1 MDETGRHVYLNLAE
15 RNVLIGGES
24 GGGKSVA
31 LQLLVAHG
39 ALADDS
45 SLILFDGKLVE
56 LGLWRDCAERF
67 VDHKSIDDAIT
78 TNRWLQDK
86 ISERAEWLLDIK
98 KRKITPDMGLR
109 FYLVVTDE
117 YAYFS
122 TVIKGTK
129 AQRSEFEDT
138 SRDIAAR
145 GRFVGIIPLL
155 ATQRP
160 SHQVIDPSLRDLF
173 GYRWAFRC
181 STSASSSDRILG
193 PGLGHRWM
201 GRLRRIPHQ
210 PKGTRRVPAARRRRQ
225 TPPHQNR
232 LPVRRPDRHPRRP
245 RAPRLPPRPRKEPQH
260 DHSQRLRRRGWP
272 GTPGPADSQ
281 NTVND
286 RLTPKRARPVV
297 ENDAYAAFARRIL
310 AAYAR
315 RIADGDIEALTLMTG
330 LADDIEAAI
339 RNAITGLREFGYSWA
354 DIGNRLGVT
363 RQAAQ
368 QRWGNQL

>member
-1 MDETGRHVYLNLAE
+1 MSSTPRLRNRPRSIWDPVHIGIDETGRHVYLNLAE

-39 ALADDS
+39 ALAADC
-45 SLILFDGKLVE
+45 SLVLFDGKLVE

-67 VDHKSIDDAIT
+67 VDHKSIDDAIDV
-78 TNRWLQDK
+78 NRWLQEK
-86 ISERAEWLLDIK
+86 ISERAEWLLSVK
-98 KRKITPDMGLR
+98 KRKITPDMGMR
-109 FYLVVTDE
+109 FYLAVTDE

-181 STSASSSDRILG
+181 STSASSDCILG
-193 PGLGHRWM
+193 QGWATAGWDASDESLISPKARGVSLLRAEDGKP
-201 GRLRRIPHQ
+201 RRIKTAYLSDDQ
-210 PKGTRRVPAARRRRQ
+210 IVTLAAHAAA
-225 TPPHQNR
+225 TP
-232 LPVRRPDRHPRRP
+232 
-245 RAPRLPPRPRKEPQH
+245 
-260 DHSQRLRRRGWP
+260 
-272 GTPGPADSQ
+272 T
-281 NTVND
+281 
-286 RLTPKRARPVV
+286 LTPTP
-297 ENDAYAAFARRIL
+297 EGAAA
-310 AAYAR
+310 
-315 RIADGDIEALTLMTG
+315 
-330 LADDIEAAI
+330 
-339 RNAITGLREFGYSWA
+339 
-354 DIGNRLGVT
+354 
-363 RQAAQ
+363 
-368 QRWGNQL
+368 

>member
-1 MDETGRHVYLNLAE
+1 MSTDSIPVAPLSIWDPVHLGTDELGRRVEVTLAE
-15 RNVLIGGES
+15 RNMLIGGEP

-31 LQLLVAHG
+31 LQLIVAHG
-39 ALADDS
+39 ALSNDCH
-45 SLILFDGKLVE
+45 LILVDGKRVE

-86 ISERAEWLLDIK
+86 ISERAEWLLSVK

-109 FYLVVTDE
+109 FYLAVTDE

-173 GYRWAFRC
+173 CYRWAFRC
-181 STSASSSDRILG
+181 STSASSDCILG
-193 PGLGHRWM
+193 QGWATAGWDASDEALISPKARGVSLLRAEDGKP
-201 GRLRRIPHQ
+201 RRI
-210 PKGTRRVPAARRRRQ
+210 KT
-225 TPPHQNR
+225 
-232 LPVRRPDRHPRRP
+232 
-245 RAPRLPPRPRKEPQH
+245 
-260 DHSQRLRRRGWP
+260 
-272 GTPGPADSQ
+272 
-281 NTVND
+281 
-286 RLTPKRARPVV
+286 
-297 ENDAYAAFARRIL
+297 AYLSDDQIVTL
-310 AAYAR
+310 AAYA
-315 RIADGDIEALTLMTG
+315 ACTPTLTPTPEG
-330 LADDIEAAI
+330 AA
-339 RNAITGLREFGYSWA
+339 A
-354 DIGNRLGVT
+354 
-363 RQAAQ
+363 
-368 QRWGNQL
+368 